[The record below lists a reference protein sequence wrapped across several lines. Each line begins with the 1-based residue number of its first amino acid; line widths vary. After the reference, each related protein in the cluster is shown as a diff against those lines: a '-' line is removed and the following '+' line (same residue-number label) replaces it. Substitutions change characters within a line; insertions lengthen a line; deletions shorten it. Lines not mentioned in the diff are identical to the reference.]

1 MNRNPNIMAI
11 IPMSIVAIA
20 NISKAC
26 LMLIPKNT
34 VAIPKNSKLKPT
46 IIEINP
52 AENIGNTMNSS
63 PNIMDMIPAPL
74 LKSIVSPPLNK
85 LILYIN
91 KILFNIMSDF
101 EEIINN
107 RRSIREY
114 TKQDVSDEDILKILK
129 AGMQAPG
136 SRLGAEPWE
145 FVVIRNRET
154 LDKIAE
160 IKPRVKTAPVAILLV
175 ANIERAF
182 YKLHWQQD
190 MSAAA
195 ENMLLEAVN
204 LGLGALWNGVAP
216 TEETMEKIA
225 EIFAL
230 DNENQVP
237 FCIITIGY
245 PAEGWENKFMD
256 KFDESRIHYEKY

>member
-1 MNRNPNIMAI
+1 M
-11 IPMSIVAIA
+11 VEFDE
-20 NISKAC
+20 
-26 LMLIPKNT
+26 
-34 VAIPKNSKLKPT
+34 V
-46 IIEINP
+46 
-52 AENIGNTMNSS
+52 
-63 PNIMDMIPAPL
+63 
-74 LKSIVSPPLNK
+74 VNK
-85 LILYIN
+85 
-91 KILFNIMSDF
+91 
-101 EEIINN
+101 

-114 TKQDVSDEDILKILK
+114 ADRQVSDEDILKILK

-145 FVVIRNRET
+145 FVVVKNSKT
-154 LDKIAE
+154 LAKLSK

-190 MSAAA
+190 MAAAA

-204 LGLGALWNGVAP
+204 LGLGGLWNGVAP
-216 TEETMEKIA
+216 TEETMAKVA
-225 EIFAL
+225 EIFDL
-230 DNENQVP
+230 DNENQIP

-245 PAEGWENKFMD
+245 PADGWENKFMD